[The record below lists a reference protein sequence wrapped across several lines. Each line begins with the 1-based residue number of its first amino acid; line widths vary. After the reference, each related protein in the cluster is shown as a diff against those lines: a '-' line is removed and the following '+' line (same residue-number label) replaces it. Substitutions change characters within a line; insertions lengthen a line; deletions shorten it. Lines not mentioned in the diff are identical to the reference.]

1 MFPASGGPWLP
12 LVSFLAPLLCDTIV
26 AVIRDSISLKSIIF
40 LVHLVW
46 LIIPKIPI
54 PSSDKTEEIIE
65 KVAEALLLQFY
76 HMAIKLDSVEKC
88 LHVEKVSIISF
99 DRKET
104 NFPSK
109 IPTFEKWIKIIFV
122 KIIYFLCSHIVYG
135 FIMHEYFTL
144 IFTFVNKNYYLII
157 NARLS
162 TI

>member
-1 MFPASGGPWLP
+1 MILQCCDKSSYLTKKTFFLGHP
-12 LVSFLAPLLCDTIV
+12 L
-26 AVIRDSISLKSIIF
+26 
-40 LVHLVW
+40 W
-46 LIIPKIPI
+46 LIIPNL
-54 PSSDKTEEIIE
+54 SSLDKTEEIIE
-65 KVAEALLLQFY
+65 KVAEALFLQFY